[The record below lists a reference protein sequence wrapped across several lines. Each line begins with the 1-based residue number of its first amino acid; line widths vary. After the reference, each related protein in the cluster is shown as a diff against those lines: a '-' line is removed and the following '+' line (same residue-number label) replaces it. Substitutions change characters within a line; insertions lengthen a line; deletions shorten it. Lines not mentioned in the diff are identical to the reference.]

1 MNQDRKHILIA
12 DDEERILSSLS
23 MALENIGYD
32 VSTASS
38 GSEAMEK
45 LLGCIEGSRPVD
57 LLISDIQMAGMNG
70 LELLDKINDS
80 GLEIPVMVITG
91 FGDKGM
97 VVELMRKGCADY
109 IDKPLEPVSF
119 TNRVQA
125 VLNSSSKRRNGTVES
140 PETNNLLSTYR
151 TNLERLR
158 TEIFRAAD
166 AYRKLVSINP
176 NMCRTGLAIRNRTV
190 ADCGGDFFDFRNTQT
205 GCDFLL
211 ADVAG
216 HDLSASYHT
225 ILLKAFFDENN
236 RQGLGGKQFLEM
248 LNSQLIATGDGER
261 MITALFVRMMMQR
274 YFSAVLHFKIRQHEV
289 LAMGRSQS
297 APGYWLD
304 GREFVDVDEWHN
316 LPFWNWCRNSGVPA
330 GGFKTRTGSRRT
342 RVFRQIL

>member
-125 VLNSSSKRRNGTVES
+125 VLNSSS
-140 PETNNLLSTYR
+140 
-151 TNLERLR
+151 
-158 TEIFRAAD
+158 
-166 AYRKLVSINP
+166 
-176 NMCRTGLAIRNRTV
+176 
-190 ADCGGDFFDFRNTQT
+190 
-205 GCDFLL
+205 
-211 ADVAG
+211 
-216 HDLSASYHT
+216 
-225 ILLKAFFDENN
+225 
-236 RQGLGGKQFLEM
+236 
-248 LNSQLIATGDGER
+248 
-261 MITALFVRMMMQR
+261 
-274 YFSAVLHFKIRQHEV
+274 
-289 LAMGRSQS
+289 
-297 APGYWLD
+297 
-304 GREFVDVDEWHN
+304 
-316 LPFWNWCRNSGVPA
+316 
-330 GGFKTRTGSRRT
+330 
-342 RVFRQIL
+342 